1 MSQWKFV
8 GGELIEAQKGTLRT
22 SRKEEHRRLPWEL
35 IREEEEQRRA
45 PVEQVPRWCKQKSWW
60 GLRIRPAKLKLGI
73 SLRYSPFAKCQYWA
87 LPIESALRNVCSNVV
102 VLEICRL
109 VMKDNS
115 PATEES
121 IYLLLVFLILIF
133 LIWTHYLSS
142 WRESQ
147 NNARSVF
154 INPRSGIVEQTS
166 EYISDIFINVNW
178 ALYPFSNQI
187 LKTFVIHDMQ
197 IMEARGNKNIILKN
211 IISKN
216 IILFLVQV
224 WSLSPSCHTF
234 RFLALFKREF
244 SQ

>member
-1 MSQWKFV
+1 MKTCWRRTNR
-8 GGELIEAQKGTLRT
+8 GAQKGTLRT
-22 SRKEEHRRLPWEL
+22 SERTSRK
-35 IREEEEQRRA
+35 EEQRRA
-45 PVEQVPRWCKQKSWW
+45 PVDQVPWWCKQKSWW
-60 GLRIRPAKLKLGI
+60 GLRNRPEKLKLGI

-87 LPIESALRNVCSNVV
+87 LSIESALRNVCSNVV

-115 PATEES
+115 PAAEES
-121 IYLLLVFLILIF
+121 IYLLLVFLF
-133 LIWTHYLSS
+133 LIWTQWLSW

-147 NNARSVF
+147 KNARSVF

-166 EYISDIFINVNW
+166 EYISNIFINVNW

-197 IMEARGNKNIILKN
+197 VMEARRNKN

-216 IILFLVQV
+216 IILFQV
-224 WSLSPSCHTF
+224 WSWSLSPACHTF
-234 RFLALFKREF
+234 IWSLALFKREF